1 MKLRLATLS
10 CAITLALAAPA
21 ALAYSNIYFFGDSLT
36 DTGAFAGQPFQ
47 YPAALGGQTITLPA
61 NARWTLDDGP
71 NVANSLAGKLG
82 FGVTAT
88 NATNGLN
95 PGGNNFAQG
104 GAQAQTASPAN
115 TGPSDNPGAP
125 GIPIRDVPQQVKD
138 YLARS
143 GGRADPNAVYF
154 IWAGGNDVPAA
165 ADVATA
171 TFIST
176 GSAALAQQAASNYI
190 ITSAGSLITQ
200 VGTLQALGANTI
212 IVPNLP
218 NFAITP
224 AAFYAGLQQLI
235 TDPTKLGNAAL
246 AAWQALSTAKTT
258 NVADEQA
265 ALNQAIAAAAAASG
279 QSVAA
284 VTAAVTTSKAGL
296 QQLSQGFNDAS
307 NLGLSSLGN
316 GIVRP
321 DIAALLN
328 EIIASPTAYG
338 FTNVTGSACPVGV
351 SAIICSSALA
361 SATNP
366 AFAAGMAYLFT
377 DDRHPTPQADAIL
390 GQYIYSLLAAPSFAA
405 ALPETGVNASRQL
418 GDALTTRYQALRAT
432 PRPVGTVSG
441 FASGGWRPDSLDY
454 DNLNGKTRGQVLT
467 LGIDFQATD
476 ALTLGAA
483 FATGKGDNSVDNQ
496 GNFDSRQQLMAL
508 LASWK
513 MDRYWVDGDLHVG
526 NGDIDTH
533 RQVTLGPMVRTMNGS
548 TRLNQYG
555 WRVNGGY
562 QFDAGPVQ
570 TGPLVGLDYVK
581 VRVGGVTEDGNLS
594 TSMNFNKQDESSF
607 LGRVGWQVQATL
619 GLFTPYANASWVHEF
634 RDDARSVAVGLN
646 TQPGLFTTT
655 IGKPDSDWAEWKL
668 GASANLS
675 KTINAYGEL
684 STTSGRSTGNLHA
697 VTVGL
702 AASF

>member
-1 MKLRLATLS
+1 M
-10 CAITLALAAPA
+10 ALAAPA

-36 DTGAFAGQPFQ
+36 DTGAF
-47 YPAALGGQTITLPA
+47 GGQTIGSTTLPA
-61 NARWTLDDGP
+61 NARWTFNYGP
-71 NVANSLAGKLG
+71 IYADVLAQKLG
-82 FGVTAT
+82 LSVSPSNAAT
-88 NATNGLN
+88 GKV
-95 PGGNNFAQG
+95 GNNYAQG
-104 GAQAQTASPAN
+104 GAISTSTVTQPGTPAN
-115 TGPSDNPGAP
+115 PNDPGPGGLA
-125 GIPIRDVPQQVKD
+125 IRDLPLQVQD
-138 YLARS
+138 YLAAH
-143 GGRADPNAVYF
+143 GGRADPNAAYVVW
-154 IWAGGNDVPAA
+154 IGGNDIPIAA
-165 ADVATA
+165 ASASPTA
-171 TFIST
+171 ILQQ
-176 GSAALAQQAASNYI
+176 SAAS
-190 ITSAGSLITQ
+190 TVTQ
-200 VGTLQALGANTI
+200 VATLQALGAGVT

-218 NFAITP
+218 NIGLTPDAVYAGIGGVITNLVKSGALP
-224 AAFYAGLQQLI
+224 AAQAAAANAAAQQAAWQVLSQ
-235 TDPTKLGNAAL
+235 GNTSTAAAQQAAYQAAAL
-246 AAWQALSTAKTT
+246 AVATALGQPSQANA
-258 NVADEQA
+258 VAG
-265 ALNQAIAAAAAASG
+265 AIAQAQSG
-279 QSVAA
+279 L
-284 VTAAVTTSKAGL
+284 G
-296 QQLSQGFNDAS
+296 QLSGGFNALT
-307 NLGLSSLGN
+307 NLGLSGLSGN
-316 GIVRP
+316 LVRP
-321 DIAALLN
+321 DIAALFN
-328 EIIASPTAYG
+328 EIIASPTQYG
-338 FTNVTGSACPVGV
+338 FTNVTGSICL
-351 SAIICSSALA
+351 SDAILCNSQTA
-361 SATNP
+361 
-366 AFAAGMAYLFT
+366 AAGGNPGYGVQHYLFT
-377 DDRHPTPQADAIL
+377 DGLHPTPEAHAII
-390 GQYIYSLLAAPSFAA
+390 GQYIYSLLAAPTFAA

-454 DNLNGKTRGQVLT
+454 DNLSGKTKGQLLT

-476 ALTLGAA
+476 TLTLGAA
-483 FATGKGDNSVDNQ
+483 FAAGKGDNSVDNQ

-533 RQVTLGPMVRTMNGS
+533 RQVTLGPLVRTMNGS

-562 QFDAGPVQ
+562 QFDVGPVQ

-607 LGRVGWQVQATL
+607 LGKVGWQVQATL
-619 GLFTPYANASWVHEF
+619 GQFTPYANASWVHEF
-634 RDDARSVAVGLN
+634 RDDARSVSVGLN

-655 IGKPDSDWAEWKL
+655 LGKPDSDWAEWKL
-668 GASANLS
+668 GASANLT